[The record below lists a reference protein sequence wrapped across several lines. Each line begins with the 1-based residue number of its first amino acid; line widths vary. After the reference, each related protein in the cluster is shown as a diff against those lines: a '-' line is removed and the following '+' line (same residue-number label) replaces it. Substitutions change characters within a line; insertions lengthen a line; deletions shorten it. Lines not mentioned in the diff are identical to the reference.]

1 MTVNTNM
8 NAIFS
13 NRIVGV
19 NNNEALK
26 INEKL
31 ATGLRINRAGD
42 DSSGLAISEKM
53 RSQIRGLNQASKNV
67 VDGVSF
73 VQVAEGHL
81 SSTTEILQRIRELA
95 VQASNGIFSD
105 EDRSMMAVEISQL
118 VSEIDRIASQA
129 TFNNTNILTGRFN
142 TDNPMILHVGANMDE
157 RVSISIGDMS
167 ATAIGLRGEDGTMI
181 DLSTA
186 DSANTTIG
194 IVDEALSKVMKQRS
208 DLGGFQN
215 RLEISVKGIGIAA
228 ENMQAAESR
237 IRDADYAQ
245 LVVES
250 VRNQILT
257 QASVSTL
264 AQSNNN
270 SGMIVQLL
278 NSR

>member
-1 MTVNTNM
+1 MTINTNM

-42 DSSGLAISEKM
+42 DASGLAVSEKM

-73 VQVAEGHL
+73 VQVAEGHMQ
-81 SSTTEILQRIRELA
+81 STTDILHRIRELA
-95 VQASNGIFSD
+95 VQSSNGIYSD
-105 EDRSMMAVEISQL
+105 EDRNMMAVEISQL
-118 VSEIDRIASQA
+118 VSEVDRIASQA
-129 TFNNTNILTGRFN
+129 TFNGLNILTGRFN
-142 TDNPMILHVGANMDE
+142 TDNPMTLHVGANMDE
-157 RVSISIGDMS
+157 RISVSIGDMS
-167 ATAIGLRGEDGTMI
+167 ATAIGLRGADGTMV

-186 DSANTTIG
+186 DSANATIG
-194 IVDEALSKVMKQRS
+194 IVDEALSKVLKQRA

-215 RLEISVKGIGIAA
+215 RLEVAVKGIDIAA

-245 LVVES
+245 LMVES
-250 VRNQILT
+250 VRNQVLT

-264 AQSNNN
+264 AQSNNS

>member
-1 MTVNTNM
+1 M

-81 SSTTEILQRIRELA
+81 GSTTEILQRIRELA

-129 TFNNTNILTGRFN
+129 TFNSMNILTGRFN

-167 ATAIGLRGEDGTMI
+167 ATAIGLRGTDGTMV

-186 DSANTTIG
+186 DSANATIG

-208 DLGGFQN
+208 DLGGLQN
-215 RLEISVKGIGIAA
+215 RLEISVKGIDIAA
-228 ENMQAAESR
+228 ENMHSW
-237 IRDADYAQ
+237 
-245 LVVES
+245 L
-250 VRNQILT
+250 
-257 QASVSTL
+257 
-264 AQSNNN
+264 SN
-270 SGMIVQLL
+270 L
-278 NSR
+278 

>member
-1 MTVNTNM
+1 MIINHNISAMFASRFEKM
-8 NAIFS
+8 NI
-13 NRIVGV
+13 
-19 NNNEALK
+19 EASQD
-26 INEKL
+26 IAEKL
-31 ATGLRINRAGD
+31 
-42 DSSGLAISEKM
+42 SSGMRVNSAKDGGAELAISEKM
-53 RSQIRGLNQASKNV
+53 RSQIRGLNRASRNV
-67 VDGVSF
+67 GDGISLM
-73 VQVAEGHL
+73 QVADGFLQE
-81 SSTTEILQRIRELA
+81 TTDILQRIRELA
-95 VQASNGIFSD
+95 IQSANGIWDDSERMYFQ
-105 EDRSMMAVEISQL
+105 VEISQL
-118 VSEIDRIASQA
+118 VSEVDRIASQA

-167 ATAIGLRGEDGTMI
+167 ATAIGLRGADGTMV

-186 DSANTTIG
+186 DSANATIG

-215 RLEISVKGIGIAA
+215 RLEISVKGIDIAA

>member
-1 MTVNTNM
+1 MIINHNISAMFASRFEKM
-8 NAIFS
+8 NI
-13 NRIVGV
+13 
-19 NNNEALK
+19 EASQD
-26 INEKL
+26 IAEKL
-31 ATGLRINRAGD
+31 
-42 DSSGLAISEKM
+42 SSGMRVNSAKDGGAELAISEKM
-53 RSQIRGLNQASKNV
+53 RSRIRGLNRASRNV
-67 VDGVSF
+67 GDGISLM
-73 VQVAEGHL
+73 QVADGFLQE
-81 SSTTEILQRIRELA
+81 TTDILQRIRELA
-95 VQASNGIFSD
+95 VQSANGIWDDSARMYFQ
-105 EDRSMMAVEISQL
+105 VEISQL

-142 TDNPMILHVGANMDE
+142 TDNPMTLHVGANMDE
-157 RVSISIGDMS
+157 RISISIGDMS
-167 ATAIGLRGEDGTMI
+167 ATTIGLRGADGTMV

-186 DSANTTIG
+186 DSANATIG

-215 RLEISVKGIGIAA
+215 RLETSVKGIDIAA

>member
-1 MTVNTNM
+1 M

-31 ATGLRINRAGD
+31 STGLRINRAGD
-42 DSSGLAISEKM
+42 DASGLAVSEKM

-73 VQVAEGHL
+73 VQVAEGHMQ
-81 SSTTEILQRIRELA
+81 STTDILHRIRELA
-95 VQASNGIFSD
+95 VQSSNGIYSD
-105 EDRSMMAVEISQL
+105 EDRNMMAVEISQL
-118 VSEIDRIASQA
+118 VSEVDRIASQA
-129 TFNNTNILTGRFN
+129 TFNGLNILTGRFN
-142 TDNPMILHVGANMDE
+142 TDNPMTLHVGANMDE
-157 RVSISIGDMS
+157 RISVSIGDMS
-167 ATAIGLRGEDGTMI
+167 ATAIGLRGADGTMV

-186 DSANTTIG
+186 DSANATIG
-194 IVDEALSKVMKQRS
+194 IVDEALSKVLKQRA

-215 RLEISVKGIGIAA
+215 RLEVAVKGIDIAA

-245 LVVES
+245 LMVES
-250 VRNQILT
+250 VRNQVLT

-264 AQSNNN
+264 AQSNNS

>member
-1 MTVNTNM
+1 MTINTNM

-31 ATGLRINRAGD
+31 STGLRINRAGD
-42 DSSGLAISEKM
+42 DASGLAVSEKM

-73 VQVAEGHL
+73 VQVAEGHMQ
-81 SSTTEILQRIRELA
+81 STTDILHRIRELA
-95 VQASNGIFSD
+95 VQSSNGIYSD
-105 EDRSMMAVEISQL
+105 EDRNMLAVEISQL

-129 TFNNTNILTGRFN
+129 QFNGMNILTGRFN
-142 TDNPMILHVGANMDE
+142 TDNPMTLHVGANMDE
-157 RVSISIGDMS
+157 RISVSIGDMS
-167 ATAIGLRGEDGTMI
+167 ATSIGLRGADGTMV

-186 DSANTTIG
+186 DSANATIG
-194 IVDEALSKVMKQRS
+194 IVDEALSKVLKQRA
-208 DLGGFQN
+208 DLGGFQS
-215 RLEISVKGIGIAA
+215 RLEVAVKGIDIAS

-245 LVVES
+245 LMVES
-250 VRNQILT
+250 VRNQVLT

-264 AQSNNN
+264 AQSNNS

>member
-1 MTVNTNM
+1 M
-8 NAIFS
+8 ALQRELDDLS
-13 NRIVGV
+13 SREVG
-19 NNNEALK
+19 
-26 INEKL
+26 
-31 ATGLRINRAGD
+31 G
-42 DSSGLAISEKM
+42 
-53 RSQIRGLNQASKNV
+53 IRGV
-67 VDGVSF
+67 
-73 VQVAEGHL
+73 
-81 SSTTEILQRIRELA
+81 
-95 VQASNGIFSD
+95 
-105 EDRSMMAVEISQL
+105 
-118 VSEIDRIASQA
+118 
-129 TFNNTNILTGRFN
+129 
-142 TDNPMILHVGANMDE
+142 
-157 RVSISIGDMS
+157 
-167 ATAIGLRGEDGTMI
+167 DGTMV

-186 DSANTTIG
+186 DSANATIG

-215 RLEISVKGIGIAA
+215 RLEISVKGIDIAA

>member
-1 MTVNTNM
+1 M

-31 ATGLRINRAGD
+31 TTGLRINRAGD

-81 SSTTEILQRIRELA
+81 QSTTDILHRIRELA
-95 VQASNGIFSD
+95 VQASNGIYSD

-118 VSEIDRIASQA
+118 VSEVDRIASQA
-129 TFNNTNILTGRFN
+129 QFNGLHILTGRFN
-142 TDNPMILHVGANMDE
+142 TDNPMTLHVGANMDE
-157 RVSISIGDMS
+157 RVSINIGDMS
-167 ATAIGLRGEDGTMI
+167 ATSIGLRGEDGTMV

-186 DSANTTIG
+186 DSANATIG
-194 IVDEALSKVMKQRS
+194 IIDEALSKVMKQRS

-215 RLEISVKGIGIAA
+215 RLEMSVKGIDIAA

-245 LVVES
+245 LMVES

-270 SGMIVQLL
+270 SGMVVQLL

>member
-1 MTVNTNM
+1 
-8 NAIFS
+8 
-13 NRIVGV
+13 
-19 NNNEALK
+19 
-26 INEKL
+26 
-31 ATGLRINRAGD
+31 
-42 DSSGLAISEKM
+42 
-53 RSQIRGLNQASKNV
+53 
-67 VDGVSF
+67 
-73 VQVAEGHL
+73 
-81 SSTTEILQRIRELA
+81 
-95 VQASNGIFSD
+95 
-105 EDRSMMAVEISQL
+105 
-118 VSEIDRIASQA
+118 
-129 TFNNTNILTGRFN
+129 
-142 TDNPMILHVGANMDE
+142 MILHVGANMDE
-157 RVSISIGDMS
+157 RVSISISDMS
-167 ATAIGLRGEDGTMI
+167 ATAIGLRGEDGTMV

-186 DSANTTIG
+186 DSANATIG

-215 RLEISVKGIGIAA
+215 RLEISVKGIDIAA

>member
-1 MTVNTNM
+1 MTINTNM

-31 ATGLRINRAGD
+31 STGLRINRAGD
-42 DSSGLAISEKM
+42 DASGLAVSEKM

-73 VQVAEGHL
+73 VQVAEGHMQ
-81 SSTTEILQRIRELA
+81 STTDILHRIRELA
-95 VQASNGIFSD
+95 VQSSNGIYSD
-105 EDRSMMAVEISQL
+105 EDRNMMAVEISQL
-118 VSEIDRIASQA
+118 VSEVDRIASQA
-129 TFNNTNILTGRFN
+129 TFNGLNILTGRFN
-142 TDNPMILHVGANMDE
+142 TDNPMTLHVGANMDE
-157 RVSISIGDMS
+157 RISVSIGDMS
-167 ATAIGLRGEDGTMI
+167 ATAIGLRGADGTMV

-186 DSANTTIG
+186 DSANATIG
-194 IVDEALSKVMKQRS
+194 IVDEALSKVLKQRA

-215 RLEISVKGIGIAA
+215 RLEVAVKGIDIAA

-245 LVVES
+245 LMVES
-250 VRNQILT
+250 VRNQVLT

-264 AQSNNN
+264 AQSNNS

>member
-1 MTVNTNM
+1 M

-31 ATGLRINRAGD
+31 STGLRINRAGD
-42 DSSGLAISEKM
+42 DASGLAVSEKM

-73 VQVAEGHL
+73 VQVAEGHMQ
-81 SSTTEILQRIRELA
+81 STTDILHRIRELA
-95 VQASNGIFSD
+95 VQSSNGIYSD
-105 EDRSMMAVEISQL
+105 EDRNMVAVEISQL

-129 TFNNTNILTGRFN
+129 QFNGMNILTGRFN
-142 TDNPMILHVGANMDE
+142 TDNPMTLHVGANMDE
-157 RVSISIGDMS
+157 RISVSIGDMS
-167 ATAIGLRGEDGTMI
+167 ATSIGLRGADGTMV

-186 DSANTTIG
+186 DSANATIG
-194 IVDEALSKVMKQRS
+194 IVDEALSKVLKQRA
-208 DLGGFQN
+208 DLGGFQS
-215 RLEISVKGIGIAA
+215 RLEVAVKGIDIAS

-245 LVVES
+245 LMVES
-250 VRNQILT
+250 VRNQVLT

-264 AQSNNN
+264 AQSNNS

>member
-1 MTVNTNM
+1 MF
-8 NAIFS
+8 ASRFEKIY
-13 NRIVGV
+13 
-19 NNNEALK
+19 NEASHS
-26 INEKL
+26 IVEKL
-31 ATGLRINRAGD
+31 SSGMRINSAKDGAAE
-42 DSSGLAISEKM
+42 LAISEKM
-53 RSQIRGLNQASKNV
+53 RSQIRGLNRASRNV
-67 VDGVSF
+67 EDGISLM
-73 VQVAEGHL
+73 QVADGFLQE
-81 SSTTEILQRIRELA
+81 TTDILQRIRELA
-95 VQASNGIFSD
+95 VQSANEIWDDSARTYFQ
-105 EDRSMMAVEISQL
+105 VEISQL

-142 TDNPMILHVGANMDE
+142 TDNPMTLHVGANMDE

-167 ATAIGLRGEDGTMI
+167 ATAIGLRGADGTMV

-186 DSANTTIG
+186 DSANATIG

-215 RLEISVKGIGIAA
+215 RLEVSVKGIDIAA

>member
-1 MTVNTNM
+1 MTINTNM

-31 ATGLRINRAGD
+31 STGLRINRAGD
-42 DSSGLAISEKM
+42 DASGLAVSEKM

-73 VQVAEGHL
+73 VQVAEGHMQ
-81 SSTTEILQRIRELA
+81 STTDILHRIRELA
-95 VQASNGIFSD
+95 VQSSNGIYSD
-105 EDRSMMAVEISQL
+105 EDRNMVAVEISQL

-129 TFNNTNILTGRFN
+129 QFNGMNILTGHFN
-142 TDNPMILHVGANMDE
+142 TDNPMTLHVGANMDE
-157 RVSISIGDMS
+157 RISVSIGDMS
-167 ATAIGLRGEDGTMI
+167 ATAIGLRGADGTMV

-186 DSANTTIG
+186 DSANATIG
-194 IVDEALSKVMKQRS
+194 IVDEALSKVLKQRA
-208 DLGGFQN
+208 DLGGFQS
-215 RLEISVKGIGIAA
+215 RLEVAVKGIDIAS

-245 LVVES
+245 LMVES
-250 VRNQILT
+250 VRNQVLT

-264 AQSNNN
+264 AQSNNS